1 MPQGI
6 NHATVIGAG
15 TMGAAIAG
23 HLANAGVTVSL
34 LDVVPSELT
43 PQEAAA
49 GWTLETPRVRNR
61 IVQAG
66 FERMIKAKPI
76 NLFSPEVAQRIEPGN
91 LVDDFERALQKSD
104 WIIEA
109 IVEQAAPK
117 QALMARI
124 EAVAPADAI
133 ISSNTSG
140 IPIRVI
146 SEGRGAAFQR
156 RFMGTHFFNPP
167 RYLRLL
173 EIIPTPA
180 TDPALVARLKTFAE
194 QTLGK
199 GVVIGKDTPN
209 FIANRMFSYI
219 EGNLIEYAVEQG
231 YTVEEVDALTGS
243 LLGRP
248 NSATFRLH
256 DIIGIDVAA
265 LVTTNLYPLIPH
277 DDDRDTFQNPSMMTL
292 FQRLMAQKLLGQ
304 KSGQG
309 FYKMVLD
316 DAGQKQ
322 FWGLNLPAAVT
333 SGEIDYLPPQAP
345 QWPSVTAARKL
356 PLPERLHQLSQA
368 EDRAGRLIWHTL
380 AHTFA
385 YASKRIPEIAD
396 SVADIDNVMKWGFG
410 WGLGPFETWDHF
422 GVAATVQRMAAEGI
436 AVAPWVHTLLEQGHT
451 HFYREVDGSAQVYN
465 PLSGQYDT
473 LPHDPQIIAL
483 SEVRRRPALAENEAA
498 ALREL
503 GDGVLLLEFRSKLNV
518 IDEETMATAQ
528 AALDRLHGNATG
540 LVIGNDGQHFSV
552 GANLQR
558 LGSLAQAGDWQTLS
572 GFLQRGQT
580 LLLGLRAAPKP
591 VVAAPFQRALGGGV
605 EFCLAADR
613 IVAHAESYLGLV
625 ETGVGIIP
633 GWGGCKELVRRV
645 VSPPMRTPQ
654 SNPTPYL
661 RQIFET
667 IGFAKVSTSALDAR
681 ALGLLRETDR
691 IVLNIDYLLA
701 EARRAVL
708 TLVADGYSPPPITGT
723 VYAAGRDH
731 LANFKIEIYSL
742 QNGAYISEHDATIA
756 TRLAHV
762 LCGGDLSAPAWMDEQ
777 YFLDLEREALLSL
790 AGEAKT
796 QARIWHMLKQGKPL
810 RN

>member
-23 HLANAGVTVSL
+23 HLANAGVTVTL
-34 LDVVPSELT
+34 LDMVPSELT

-49 GWTLETPRVRNR
+49 GLTLETPRVRNR
-61 IVQAG
+61 LVQAG
-66 FERMIKAKPI
+66 FDRMVKAKPI
-76 NLFSPEVAQRIEPGN
+76 NLFSPDVAKRIQLGN
-91 LVDDFERALQKSD
+91 LSDDFDAAIQKSD
-104 WIIEA
+104 WIIEV
-109 IVEQAAPK
+109 IVEQPAPK

-146 SEGRGAAFQR
+146 SEGRGTAFQR

-180 TDPALVARLKTFAE
+180 TDPALIARLKTFAE
-194 QTLGK
+194 QSLGK

-219 EGNLIEYAVEQG
+219 EGNLIEYAVQHG

-277 DDDRDTFQNPSMMTL
+277 DEDRDTFQNPNLLKL
-292 FQRLMAQKLLGQ
+292 FHLLMAQKLLGQ

-309 FYKMVLD
+309 FYKMALD
-316 DAGQKQ
+316 EAGQKQ
-322 FWGLNLPAAVT
+322 FWGLNLPAAINK
-333 SGEIDYLPPQAP
+333 GEIDYLPPQAP
-345 QWPSVTAARKL
+345 QWDSVSAARNL
-356 PLPERLHQLSQA
+356 PLPERLHALSQA
-368 EDRAGRLIWHTL
+368 DDRAGALIWHTL

-385 YASKRIPEIAD
+385 YAAKRIPEIAD
-396 SVADIDNVMKWGFG
+396 SVADIDNTMKWGFG

-422 GVAATVQRMAAEGI
+422 GVAATVQRMREQGI
-436 AVAPWVHTLLEQGHT
+436 AIAPWVQSMLDAGHT
-451 HFYREVDGSAQVYN
+451 HFYREIDGIAQVYN
-465 PLSGQYDT
+465 PLSGDYET
-473 LPHDPQIIAL
+473 LARDPQIIPL
-483 SEVRRRPALAENEAA
+483 REVHRRPALAQNESAS
-498 ALREL
+498 LHDL
-503 GDGVLLLEFRSKLNV
+503 GDGVLLLEFHSKMNS
-518 IDEETMATAQ
+518 IDEGTMAIAQ
-528 AALDRLHGNATG
+528 TALDRLHGNAAG
-540 LVIGNDGQHFSV
+540 LVIGNEGQHFSV

-558 LGSLAQAGDWQTLS
+558 LGTLAQAGEWQRLS
-572 GFLQRGQT
+572 TFIQQGQT

-591 VVAAPFQRALGGGV
+591 VVAAPFQRVLGGGV

-613 IVAHAESYLGLV
+613 IVAHAETYFGLV
-625 ETGVGIIP
+625 ETSVGIIP

-645 VSPPMRTPQ
+645 VSPPMHVAQ
-654 SNPTPYL
+654 ANPTPSL
-661 RQIFET
+661 RQLFET

-681 ALGLLRETDR
+681 SLGLLSETDH
-691 IVLNIDYLLA
+691 IVMNIDYLVA

-708 TLVADGYSPPPITGT
+708 ALVADGYSPPTITGN

-731 LANFKIEIYSL
+731 LANLKIEIYSL
-742 QNGAYISEHDATIA
+742 HNGAYISDHDAQIA
-756 TRLAHV
+756 AKLAYV
-762 LCGGDLSAPAWMDEQ
+762 LCGGDLSAPTWMDEQ